1 MSTLKGRLCLVNFDE
16 GCSRLDCSS
25 GILGPA
31 RGGLASVLDT
41 GSCSGSCCVLKKK
54 NSFLLIKERQ
64 LPEQLP
70 EKKLLAFAVWRHIGA
85 ACWPQAGSEQKRSGD
100 GDLKVTARDLWVSA
114 RAKCF
119 WLKRWWRNKE
129 IAAIC

>member
-1 MSTLKGRLCLVNFDE
+1 M
-16 GCSRLDCSS
+16 
-25 GILGPA
+25 
-31 RGGLASVLDT
+31 
-41 GSCSGSCCVLKKK
+41 
-54 NSFLLIKERQ
+54 KERQ

-85 ACWPQAGSEQKRSGD
+85 ACWPQACSEQKRSGD

-119 WLKRWWRNKE
+119 WLKRWWRNNE